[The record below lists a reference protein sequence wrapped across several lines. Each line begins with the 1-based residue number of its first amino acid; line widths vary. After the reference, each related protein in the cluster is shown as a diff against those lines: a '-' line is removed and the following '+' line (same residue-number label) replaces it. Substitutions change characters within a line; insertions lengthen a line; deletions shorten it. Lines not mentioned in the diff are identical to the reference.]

1 MKNKNETNYSV
12 KQLTDKIA
20 EFCEHQYPTDRSM
33 KWAYISGVLQA
44 ILDFEVKGYNKD
56 IKTLQEVVNESFLR
70 YDQDL
75 QNAKALA
82 AS

>member
-1 MKNKNETNYSV
+1 MKNKTETNYSV
-12 KQLTDKIA
+12 KQLVDKLG
-20 EFCEHQYPTDRSM
+20 ELCEHRFPSDRSM
-33 KWAYISGVLQA
+33 KWAYMAGVLEA

-56 IKTLQEVVNESFLR
+56 KTLQEVVNESFTR

-75 QNAKALA
+75 QNEKALA